1 MTTVLHARPLSHL
14 TPVTLHGS
22 SYLVYGFRYACFT
35 KIPKTSTWEPDPYF
49 QISIG
54 SLDVTAISGSM
65 LKSYHLLENVILI

>member
-14 TPVTLHGS
+14 TPVTLRGS

-54 SLDVTAISGSM
+54 SLDVTAISGST